1 MISAQFDFASPK
13 SLEELHTLLGNG
25 AVKAILSGGYCLTA
39 LLKAEKLSPSLLIS
53 VNNISALNSIISN
66 GDGSLSISSAT
77 SLADIADHQTI
88 KQQYPALIEAITL
101 IGDRQYCHQTTIG
114 DEYSYASF
122 SMGLLSVLLAYGATF
137 NYTNKHSHKSL
148 KEPLAPQQDM
158 ILTTIEVPAAQGRSS
173 YQEVKDPASYLPI
186 CGVASYLET
195 NKDLVTVARFASCGH
210 GLPVKRLP
218 AIEAAVIGNSTSQ
231 PIDPSLFHAD
241 FVEKPHSSSA
251 SNEYLAHLV
260 HLLTSNSID
269 QKL

>member
-13 SLEELHTLLGNG
+13 SLEELHALLGNG
-25 AVKAILSGGYCLTA
+25 AGNAILSGGYCLTA

-53 VNNISALNSIISN
+53 VGNISELNGITSN
-66 GDGSLSISSAT
+66 GDGSLSIGSAT
-77 SLADIADHQTI
+77 SLADIADHQII

-137 NYTNKHSHKSL
+137 NYTDKHSHKSL
-148 KEPLAPQQDM
+148 TEPLAPQQDM
-158 ILTTIEVPAAQGRSS
+158 ILTTIDVPAGQGRSS

-195 NKDLVTVARFASCGH
+195 NKDLVTLARFAFCGH

-218 AIEAAVIGNSTSQ
+218 AIEAAVIDSPTSQ
-231 PIDPSLFHAD
+231 PINPSLFHPD